1 MSKKP
6 LSIASLS
13 GFPEWLPE
21 QQIVEDQFIQRIRD
35 YYELAGFTAL
45 RSRSVEPLDVL
56 LTKGETDKEIYVLKR
71 IHDDDASPA
80 KFGLHFDLTV
90 PFARFVTEREQ
101 ALVFP
106 LKRYQIQSAW
116 RGERPQEGRYREFI
130 QADADVV
137 CRGQLPL
144 QYDIDLPG
152 MLIDILDGFPIPPVC
167 VRVNN
172 RKVMDGFFQALE
184 IEDSTSTMR
193 LVDKLPKLG
202 REKTQQLLE
211 EQIGADK
218 ARKVLKLCQIHSQ
231 DTSFVDQV
239 KDLGVTS
246 PVLEE
251 GLEELSAVIAGNQHK
266 RSGAICADLSIAR
279 GFDYY
284 TGTVY
289 EGFMEGFE
297 HIGAICS
304 GGRYNDLVAQSSQ
317 GKLSLPGIGVSI
329 GVTRILGIL
338 MGRGLLRASRS
349 TPSCV
354 LVALNDLESQGDA
367 IAVATFLRS
376 RRIPCEVFDEP
387 KKFGEQIRYA
397 NRKGIPYVWFY
408 NADEQGNHQVRNLSA
423 GDQQQVDLA
432 TWTPDPSLLHPTVV
446 RVDASEG

>member
-1 MSKKP
+1 MSKNKP
-6 LSIASLS
+6 KSIASLS

-35 YYELAGFTAL
+35 YYELAGFSPM
-45 RSRSVEPLDVL
+45 RNRSVEPLDVL
-56 LTKGETDKEIYVLKR
+56 LSKGETDKEIYVLKR
-71 IHDDDASPA
+71 IHGDDDAKPA

-101 ALVFP
+101 SLVFP

-137 CRGQLPL
+137 CRGNLPL
-144 QYDIDLPG
+144 QYDIELPG
-152 MLIDILDGFPIPPVC
+152 MLIDILDGFPLPRVC

-184 IEDSTSTMR
+184 IPDSTNTMR

-202 REKTQQLLE
+202 KEKTQQLLQE
-211 EQIGADK
+211 DIGQVK
-218 ARKVLKLCQIHSQ
+218 AEMVLKLCQINSS
-231 DTSFVDQV
+231 DTSFVDEV
-239 KDLGVTS
+239 KQLRVSSET
-246 PVLEE
+246 LEE
-251 GLEELSAVIAGNQHK
+251 GLEELSAVVAGNQHK
-266 RSGAICADLSIAR
+266 RAGSIVADLSIAR

-297 HIGAICS
+297 HIGAVCS
-304 GGRYNDLVAQSSQ
+304 GGRYNDLVAQSSK

-329 GVTRILGIL
+329 GVTRILGLL

-354 LVALNDLESQGDA
+354 LVALKDQASRGDA
-367 IAVATFLRS
+367 VSVAASLRS
-376 RRIPCEVFDEP
+376 RGIPCEVFDEP

-408 NADEQGNHQVRNLSA
+408 GADDQRGHEVRDLAA
-423 GDQQQVDLA
+423 GDQSQVDPA
-432 TWTPDPSLLHPTVV
+432 TWTPDPQHLHPTVM
-446 RVDASEG
+446 RVD